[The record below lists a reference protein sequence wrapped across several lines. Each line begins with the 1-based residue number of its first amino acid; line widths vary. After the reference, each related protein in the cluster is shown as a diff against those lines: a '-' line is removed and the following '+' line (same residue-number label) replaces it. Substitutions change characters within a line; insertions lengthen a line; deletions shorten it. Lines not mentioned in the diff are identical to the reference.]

1 LTVTTPPLLSVP
13 GSQSVNSGSIIR
25 FTVNATDPSWSNIT
39 ITASG
44 IPSGATFPGAQS
56 HTGQASSLFSW
67 TPSDSQAS
75 ADYKVTFTVDD
86 GHGGK
91 TSSQVTIHVSGISQ
105 TPPLNNAIP
114 YFVVAL
120 VGGTAVVLAAPF
132 LLRRLRK

>member
-1 LTVTTPPLLSVP
+1 M
-13 GSQSVNSGSIIR
+13 
-25 FTVNATDPSWSNIT
+25 VNATDSSWNNIT

-44 IPSGATFPGAQS
+44 LPSGAIFPGAQS
-56 HTGQASSLFSW
+56 LTGKASSIFTW
-67 TPSDSQAS
+67 KPSDSQAS

-86 GHGGK
+86 GHGGR

-120 VGGTAVVLAAPF
+120 VGGTAVVLAAPLF
-132 LLRRLRK
+132 LRRFRK